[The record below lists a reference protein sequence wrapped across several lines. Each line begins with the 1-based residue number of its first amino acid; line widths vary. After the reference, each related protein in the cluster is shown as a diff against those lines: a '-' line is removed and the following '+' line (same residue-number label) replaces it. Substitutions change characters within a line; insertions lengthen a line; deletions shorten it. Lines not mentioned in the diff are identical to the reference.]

1 MKYLK
6 LVQVQEKIVLILNF
20 KIMTDLQF
28 RFYAF
33 SIMFIIF
40 DLVAIGFTYSIIKQL
55 YYESFP

>member
-1 MKYLK
+1 
-6 LVQVQEKIVLILNF
+6 
-20 KIMTDLQF
+20 MTDLQF